1 MKARASAPAPAA
13 RSNSAAPA
21 RNFARKLE
29 LPARLLLGG
38 VLLYAG
44 FSKLNDGWRFAEAI
58 ANYRLLPAQ
67 ANQIL
72 ALTLPWLE
80 VALGLLLIL
89 GLWLRAAAGLSALL
103 FFAFAAAVAAALAR
117 NLDIS
122 CGCFGTGGASQVG
135 IKTLALDLFC
145 FACAIVILLSRPL
158 DE

>member
-1 MKARASAPAPAA
+1 MS
-13 RSNSAAPA
+13 SAAA
-21 RNFARKLE
+21 SSTMFLRTLA
-29 LPARLLLGG
+29 LPARVLLGG
-38 VLLYAG
+38 VLIYAG

-72 ALTLPWLE
+72 ALVLPWLE

-89 GLWLRAAAGLSALL
+89 GLWLRAAAGLSMLL
-103 FFAFAAAVAAALAR
+103 FLGFAVAVIAALAR

-122 CGCFGTGGASQVG
+122 CGCFGTGGATQVG
-135 IKTLALDLFC
+135 IKTLALDVVC
-145 FACAIVILLSRPL
+145 FACGLVILLSRPI

>member
-1 MKARASAPAPAA
+1 VSTASAPSLMFVRTLA
-13 RSNSAAPA
+13 
-21 RNFARKLE
+21 
-29 LPARLLLGG
+29 LPVRVLLGG
-38 VLLYAG
+38 VLIYAG
-44 FSKLNDGWRFAEAI
+44 FTKLNDGWRFAEAI

-103 FFAFAAAVAAALAR
+103 FLGFAAAVIAALAR

-122 CGCFGTGGASQVG
+122 CGCFGTGSASQVG

-145 FACAIVILLSRPL
+145 FACGIVILLSRPS